1 MREHMLMDWR
11 LGMSIL
17 RLMADEQECLLSDRV
32 GTLAEDCQNLD
43 KDHEMSDLLTGMNE
57 VQNKLKMSG
66 GESIVKRT
74 FGDLPGVID
83 EKTGRAYIIVH
94 PLWRLPQDAGGQTA
108 PVVIGALTEAVQ
120 SGYQSTQIGY
130 VDTFN
135 GHRRPGWCLSRL

>member
-32 GTLAEDCQNLD
+32 GTLAEDCQNLG

-108 PVVIGALTEAVQ
+108 PVVRKAMTEAVQ
-120 SGYQSTQIGY
+120 SGHQSTQIGY

>member
-32 GTLAEDCQNLD
+32 GTLAEDCQNLG
-43 KDHEMSDLLTGMNE
+43 KHHEMSDLLTGMNE

-66 GESIVKRT
+66 GESIVRRT

-120 SGYQSTQIGY
+120 SGYQSAQIGY